1 MDIEAVARRLYGLPP
16 QEFTR
21 ARNASAAE
29 TKATGDVGLAKRITA
44 LRKPTTGAWLLN
56 QLVRHHEAEVREVV
70 DLGAR
75 LRAAQGTLAA
85 EELRALDRRRRELTH
100 EMARR
105 TEALAREAG
114 QRVSAPALT
123 TVEETL
129 RSAMIDAAAGAALA
143 TGLLVD
149 TFALTG
155 LEPLDATQVLAVP
168 ELLGSH
174 PSDSP
179 PPVVLPAQDSYAE
192 REERL
197 DEAQRALEDAR
208 LTARRAEEQ
217 AESATRG
224 LDAARSRHDDLKRE
238 RDALLLR
245 LHDLGAE
252 LAAAEEAEQVEARRR
267 DDARAALTAATAVV
281 DELRVRLTELRRG

>member
-21 ARNASAAE
+21 ARNAQAAAA
-29 TKATGDVGLAKRITA
+29 KAAGDAALAARITA

-85 EELRALDRRRRELTH
+85 EELRALDRRRRELTG

-105 TEALAREAG
+105 AEALASEAR
-114 QRVSAPALT
+114 QRVSAPVRT
-123 TVEETL
+123 TVEQTL

-155 LEPLDATQVLAVP
+155 LEPLDPTRVLAVP

-174 PSDSP
+174 PTGSP
-179 PPVVLPAQDSYAE
+179 PPTAAAPDATAAQ
-192 REERL
+192 RKKRLEEAR
-197 DEAQRALEDAR
+197 RALEDAHDS
-208 LTARRAEEQ
+208 ARRAEED
-217 AESATRG
+217 ADTATRR
-224 LDAARSRHDDLKRE
+224 LDGARSRREDLERE
-238 RDALLLR
+238 RDALLRR
-245 LHDLGAE
+245 LHEVGAE
-252 LAAAEEAEQVEARRR
+252 LAAAEEAEQAETRRR
-267 DDARAALTAATAVV
+267 DEANRGLTAATTAVEEQQDRL
-281 DELRVRLTELRRG
+281 DELRQG

>member
-21 ARNASAAE
+21 ARNAQAAAA
-29 TKATGDVGLAKRITA
+29 KAAGDAALAARITA

-85 EELRALDRRRRELTH
+85 EELRALDRRRRELTG

-105 TEALAREAG
+105 AEALASEAR
-114 QRVSAPALT
+114 QRVSAPVRT
-123 TVEETL
+123 TVEQTL

-155 LEPLDATQVLAVP
+155 LEPLDPTRVP
-168 ELLGSH
+168 GDPALRGSH
-174 PSDSP
+174 PPGP
-179 PPVVLPAQDSYAE
+179 PPPTAAAPDPPAAQ
-192 REERL
+192 RKKRLEEAR
-197 DEAQRALEDAR
+197 RALEDAHDS
-208 LTARRAEEQ
+208 ARRAEED
-217 AESATRG
+217 ADTATRR
-224 LDAARSRHDDLKRE
+224 LDGARSRREDLERE
-238 RDALLLR
+238 RDALLRR
-245 LHDLGAE
+245 LHEVGAE
-252 LAAAEEAEQVEARRR
+252 LAAAEEAEQAETRRR
-267 DDARAALTAATAVV
+267 DEANRGLTAATTAVEEQQDRL
-281 DELRVRLTELRRG
+281 DELRQG